1 MIFLIQYDRPAG
13 RIVRFDVYED
23 TDRSSAEDVRLEIEL
38 TLNRNGVDHEVVLLQ
53 AASEDA
59 VRQTHRRYFE
69 SVDSIASRA
78 GKDTA

>member
-13 RIVRFDVYED
+13 QIVRFEVYHD
-23 TDRSSAEDVRLEIEL
+23 TERARAEDVRLEIEL
-38 TLNRNGVDHEVVLLQ
+38 TLNCNGMDHEVVLLQ

-69 SVDSIASRA
+69 SLDSIASRA
-78 GKDTA
+78 GEDTR